1 MQQTIQNVIDTIIE
15 SIPGAPRED
24 TVDTVKSGDPSQ
36 PVTGIVTTFIA
47 TCQVIER
54 AIELGANLIIT
65 HEPTYYTHR
74 DEVAWLEGDPVY
86 AFKRDLLERNG
97 IVVWRFHDYWHM
109 HRPDGITTGV
119 LKQLGWASYADPD
132 QRARCTIP
140 ATSLSELVAT
150 IKERLGIEAVRVA
163 GAPSM
168 TCRHVALLV
177 GAVPGEMQ
185 VEVLGQEGVDVLV
198 CGETQEWTACE
209 YVRDAACSG
218 VHKALIVLGHANS
231 EEPGMNWLVAWL
243 RPRFP
248 GLAIAHVPAG
258 DPFRYVCGA
267 RYAA

>member
-74 DEVAWLEGDPVY
+74 DEVAWLEGNPVY

-163 GAPSM
+163 GDPSM
-168 TCRHVALLV
+168 ICRHVALLV

-258 DPFRYVCGA
+258 DPFRYV
-267 RYAA
+267 

>member
-1 MQQTIQNVIDTIIE
+1 MEQTIQDVIDTIMA

-47 TCQVIER
+47 TCRVIER

-86 AFKRDLLERNG
+86 AFKRDMLESNG

-109 HRPDGITTGV
+109 HRPDGIMTGV
-119 LKQLGWASYADPD
+119 LKRLGWEAYTDPG
-132 QRARCTIP
+132 QRGRCTVP
-140 ATSLSELVAT
+140 ATTLSELVTT
-150 IKERLGIEAVRVA
+150 IKERLGIETVRVA
-163 GAPSM
+163 GDPSM
-168 TCRHVALLV
+168 PCRRVALFV

-185 VEVLGQEGVDVLV
+185 VQALGQKEVDVLV

-218 VHKALIVLGHANS
+218 VQKALVVLGHANS
-231 EEPGMNWLVAWL
+231 EEPGMHWLVEWL
-243 RPRFP
+243 RPRVP
-248 GLAIAHVPAG
+248 DVAITHVPAG
-258 DPFRYVCGA
+258 DPFRYL
-267 RYAA
+267 